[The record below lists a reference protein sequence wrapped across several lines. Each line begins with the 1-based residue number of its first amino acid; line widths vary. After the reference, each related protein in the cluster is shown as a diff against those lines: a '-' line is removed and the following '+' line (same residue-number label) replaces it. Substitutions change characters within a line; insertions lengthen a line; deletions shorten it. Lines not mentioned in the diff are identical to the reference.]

1 MPTLAMIQ
9 AAQQQVDMKMNS
21 DRSLRNLSVRWKRLL
36 LPIMVLTTMVFAR
49 AHADANVPKPTIS
62 PATTH
67 VTPNVITD
75 WTPPP
80 AFLAGMAAI
89 AQGDSAAVDAA
100 IAALKDNPLATYLR
114 FRFLLDPPTSDPA
127 PVIAFLQ
134 AHPDYVF
141 SAQLK
146 SQTLNRLIS
155 KQQFADYQLLQAVA
169 PELKSNRRLSC
180 QGWQAA
186 LALGT
191 LSAQQVKDAE
201 QFWAQGR
208 NQPSYCDPIFKWLRA
223 NDKLTPNLYRQRIQ
237 ASMIAGNPSFAS
249 YLVRDGT
256 SRKISGLDTYF
267 KRWDEARQDPQ
278 STLQQALKRYH
289 SYPGHDEQALLIQAF
304 KWLGRSDP
312 QAAHDLL
319 AQLPKSWQ
327 IKPDE
332 QAEIARVIALKAAYT
347 RMPQAYDWLM
357 ALPESVQDKETRTW
371 TARAALRAEDWARL
385 KVAINT
391 MPVDLSQTPQ
401 WQYWLARA
409 DAELGKNQDAKARWQ
424 ALVHTPN
431 YYGLLAADRLGI
443 AYPWPKIPP
452 LPVMNTREVE
462 KNPTVQLAF
471 YLHAA
476 GLTDDARRAFL
487 SALNEIP
494 PEQIPA
500 LTLLAEQSKW
510 HDRVSIAIA
519 RMNKQDDPHWFSA
532 RFPTPWES
540 TVDAQAKAQG
550 IASNW
555 LYGVIRRESLFMS
568 DVGSGAGAQGL
579 MQLMPNTA
587 RWINRKADLGL
598 TTMNLH
604 DPKTSIT
611 LGAAYLSYLKDK
623 FNGQLPLAIAAY
635 NAGPG
640 RVRQWLPE
648 DRNLPGDVWVDTIL
662 FDETRNYVRAVLSAT
677 MIYAWRESMEPE
689 SNKSTQNT
697 NNLLSLLTP
706 VQASNP
712 TTLSSVKSADTIV
725 ADRVAGN

>member
-1 MPTLAMIQ
+1 
-9 AAQQQVDMKMNS
+9 MKTNI
-21 DRSLRNLSVRWKRLL
+21 DRLL
-36 LPIMVLTTMVFAR
+36 LKLIVRRLRLLPPIMVLTTMVWAP
-49 AHADANVPKPTIS
+49 AIAYADAKPSLPTTS
-62 PATTH
+62 PSTTS
-67 VTPNVITD
+67 VTTD

-89 AQGDSAAVDAA
+89 AQGDSAAVDTA
-100 IAALKDNPLATYLR
+100 ILALKDNPLATYLR

-146 SQTLNRLIS
+146 SQTLNSLIRQ
-155 KQQFADYQLLQAVA
+155 QQFADYQRLVSVA
-169 PELKSNRRLSC
+169 PELKPSQRLSC

-186 LALGT
+186 LELGT

-201 QFWAQGR
+201 QLWAQGR
-208 NQPSYCDPIFKWLRA
+208 NQPSYCDPIFKWLQA
-223 NDKLTPNLYRQRIQ
+223 HNKLTRNLYRQRIQ
-237 ASMIAGNPSFAS
+237 SAMIAGNPSFAS
-249 YLVRDGT
+249 YLVRDGK
-256 SRKISGLDTYF
+256 SRKISGLDAYF
-267 KRWDEARQDPQ
+267 KHWEAARQDPQ
-278 STLQQALKRYH
+278 STLQQAIQRYH
-289 SYPGHDEQALLIQAF
+289 SFPGYDEQALLIQAL

-319 AQLPKSWQ
+319 TQLPKSWR
-327 IKPDE
+327 INPDD
-332 QAEIARVIALKAAYT
+332 QAEIARAIALKAAYT
-347 RMPQAYDWLM
+347 RMPQAYAWLM
-357 ALPESVQDKETRTW
+357 ALPEAVQDEETRTW
-371 TARAALRAEDWARL
+371 TARAALRVEDWDRL
-385 KVAINT
+385 KVAIQA
-391 MPVDLSQTPQ
+391 MPVDLAQMPE

-409 DAELGKNQDAKARWQ
+409 DAELGQSQGAKARWE
-424 ALVHTPN
+424 ALVHTPD
-431 YYGLLAADRLGI
+431 YYGLLAADRLGV
-443 AYPWPKIPP
+443 AYPWPKTHP
-452 LPVMNTREVE
+452 LPIMNTGAVE

-487 SALNEIP
+487 SALKELP
-494 PEQIPA
+494 PEQIPE
-500 LTLLAEQSKW
+500 LTLLAEQSRW

-519 RMNKQDDPHWFSA
+519 RMNKQDDPLWFAA
-532 RFPTPWES
+532 RFPTPWQS

-579 MQLMPNTA
+579 MQLMPDTA
-587 RWINRKADLGL
+587 QWINRKADLGL
-598 TTMNLH
+598 SAIDLH

-677 MIYAWRESMEPE
+677 LIYSWRES
-689 SNKSTQNT
+689 NKPTQSTD
-697 NNLLSLLTP
+697 NLLSLLTP

-712 TTLSSVKSADTIV
+712 TAPSSVKPAATIV
-725 ADRVAGN
+725 ADRGAGDR

>member
-1 MPTLAMIQ
+1 
-9 AAQQQVDMKMNS
+9 
-21 DRSLRNLSVRWKRLL
+21 
-36 LPIMVLTTMVFAR
+36 MVIKTMMFAP
-49 AHADANVPKPTIS
+49 AHADAKAPEPTIS
-62 PATTH
+62 SATTH
-67 VTPNVITD
+67 VTPNVTTD

-89 AQGDSAAVDAA
+89 AQGDSAAVDSA
-100 IAALKDNPLATYLR
+100 IAALNDNPLASYLR

-127 PVIAFLQ
+127 PIIAFLQ
-134 AHPDYVF
+134 AYPDYVF
-141 SAQLK
+141 STQLK
-146 SQTLNRLIS
+146 SHTLNRLIRQ
-155 KQQFADYQLLQAVA
+155 QQFADYQRLEAVA
-169 PELKSNRRLSC
+169 PELKPSRRRRC

-186 LALGT
+186 LELGT
-191 LSAQQVKDAE
+191 LSAQQVKNAE
-201 QFWAQGR
+201 QFWTQGR
-208 NQPSYCDPIFKWLRA
+208 NQPSYCDPIFKWLQA
-223 NDKLTPNLYRQRIQ
+223 NGKLTRNLYRQRIQ

-249 YLVRDGT
+249 YLVRAGT
-256 SRKISGLDTYF
+256 SRKISGLGSYF
-267 KRWDEARQDPQ
+267 KRWDAAYKNPQ
-278 STLQQALKRYH
+278 STLQQALKRFH

-304 KWLGRSDP
+304 KWLGRSNP
-312 QAAHDLL
+312 QAAHVLF
-319 AQLPKSWQ
+319 AQLPKSWR

-332 QAEIARVIALKAAYT
+332 QAEIARGIALKAAYT
-347 RMPQAYDWLM
+347 RRPSAYDWLM

-371 TARAALRAEDWARL
+371 AARAALRAEDWERL
-385 KVAINT
+385 KVAINA
-391 MPVDLSQTPQ
+391 MPVNLAQTPQ
-401 WQYWLARA
+401 WQYWAARA
-409 DAELGKNQDAKARWQ
+409 DAELGQRQEAKARWQ
-424 ALVHTPN
+424 ALVHTPD

-443 AYPWPKIPP
+443 AYPWPKIPS
-452 LPVMNTREVE
+452 LPVMNTRAVE

-487 SALNEIP
+487 SALKEIP

-500 LTLLAEQSKW
+500 LTLLAEQSQW

-519 RMNKQDDPHWFSA
+519 RMNKQDDPLWFAA

-540 TVDAQAKAQG
+540 TVDAQAKVQG

-635 NAGPG
+635 NAGPR

-648 DRNLPGDVWVDTIL
+648 NRNLPGDVWVDTIL

-677 MIYAWRESMEPE
+677 MIYSWREAARPDQA
-689 SNKSTQNT
+689 KD
-697 NNLLSLLTP
+697 NLLSLLSP
-706 VQASNP
+706 VQAINP
-712 TTLSSVKSADTIV
+712 TALSSAKPVTTMV
-725 ADRVAGN
+725 ADRGSARR